1 MLFVVWIS
9 IENATRQGAYSYPE
23 ETCSRPEAL
32 GKALERVRVD
42 RLWAPLS
49 RLGARVARVRV
60 VRRWPERRARGSRA
74 AMMCRQT
81 EITNNKCH
89 EYSPKGIWGERREN
103 RD

>member
-1 MLFVVWIS
+1 MLFESLIS
-9 IENATRQGAYSYPE
+9 KGNAILQGAYSYPE
-23 ETCSRPEAL
+23 DTCSRPEAL

-74 AMMCRQT
+74 AMMCRKN
-81 EITNNKCH
+81 EFTNN
-89 EYSPKGIWGERREN
+89 
-103 RD
+103 